1 MIVIDS
7 IIITNFKENKMNA
20 KKMDTMDSPSGE
32 LTEDKGEILNNVDI
46 PENRICEGAINIPLS
61 VVSGNAQIEILK
73 HDFIKEKGTDIHKGV
88 SINLKNISGYHI
100 GRAIFQVIFYDDA
113 GKIIRQ
119 FVKDTWDFESNSSR
133 IMAIYFDL
141 PDAGVVRSYNIQLIR
156 VIMSPVPA
164 ATGNDKIEITNHI
177 FLAGNNPFGSPIK
190 GGGVELSVR
199 NNTDE
204 TIASTVYNALFFD
217 LEGNV
222 IDTVRYRD
230 LELKPHC
237 SRAIVIESDKLIGE
251 PARCY
256 NVSILKTIMTDIEK
270 VQIRTHEIQRKPSGK
285 AIISG
290 FIKNVSEVKSDAVI
304 VATFTDYQNE
314 KLGTRAVQI
323 KDVEPG
329 VTRKFSFTFDNPSGE
344 RIKSYTIDIGDMI
357 E

>member
-1 MIVIDS
+1 
-7 IIITNFKENKMNA
+7 MNA
-20 KKMDTMDSPSGE
+20 KNINNNDFVSGE
-32 LTEDKGEILNNVDI
+32 LTEDINNSTDL
-46 PENRICEGAINIPLS
+46 PEKEVFEEAVNIPVP
-61 VVSGNAQIEILK
+61 VVTGNAQIEILK
-73 HDFIKEKGTDIHKGV
+73 HDFIREKGTDNFKGV

-100 GRAIFQVIFYDDA
+100 GRAIFQVVFYNDT
-113 GKIIRQ
+113 GKVVRQ
-119 FVKDTWDFESNSSR
+119 FEKDTWDFESNSSR

-141 PDAGVVRSYNIQLIR
+141 PDAVVVRSYNIQLIR

-199 NNTDE
+199 NKTDE

-270 VQIRTHEIQRKPSGK
+270 VQIRTHVNRKK
-285 AIISG
+285 AFG
-290 FIKNVSEVKSDAVI
+290 
-304 VATFTDYQNE
+304 
-314 KLGTRAVQI
+314 
-323 KDVEPG
+323 
-329 VTRKFSFTFDNPSGE
+329 
-344 RIKSYTIDIGDMI
+344 KSYNKRFY
-357 E
+357 